1 MKLKFLPFSLVPLK
15 RLSKSAHI
23 FIGISRKLRKTFP
36 YLELDLKQAKIDII
50 SEEYLSLC
58 ISASSSFFIFIGI
71 IVFAILSAI
80 NMNAD
85 EKFSPILIT
94 MLITSVLTFFVF
106 LQQIN
111 YPKLLKNRRVK
122 DLETNLLHALR
133 NILVQVSAGVPL
145 FNVLVSIGNGDYGE
159 ISDEFKIAVKEIS
172 AGKPQVDALKEMT
185 VNNPSIYFRRAIWQL
200 ANGMRAG
207 SDVSQVLEEIIK
219 SISEEQMVQIN
230 SYGAQLNP
238 IAMFYMLLTVI
249 VPSLSIT
256 FLIILSSFLSFSE
269 VFTKIMFWT
278 LFSIVVF
285 MQLMFL
291 GLIKAKRPTLM
302 GE

>member
-1 MKLKFLPFSLVPLK
+1 MKLKFLPFSIVPLS
-15 RLSKSAHI
+15 RLNKSAHI
-23 FIGISRKLRKTFP
+23 FIGISRKFKRMFP
-36 YLELDLKQAKIDII
+36 YLEMDLKQAKIDI
-50 SEEYLSLC
+50 SAEEYFSLC
-58 ISASSSFFIFIGI
+58 ISASLSFFIVMGI
-71 IVFAILSAI
+71 VIFGILSLI
-80 NMNAD
+80 NTTA
-85 EKFSPILIT
+85 EQKFSPIPIT
-94 MLITSVLTFFVF
+94 LMVTFALTFFVF
-106 LQQIN
+106 LQQTN

-145 FNVLVSIGNGDYGE
+145 FSVLVSIGNGDYGE
-159 ISDEFKIAVKEIS
+159 ISEEFKRAVKDIS
-172 AGKPQVDALKEMT
+172 AGKPQVEALKDLT
-185 VNNPSIYFRRAIWQL
+185 ANNPSIYFRRAIWQL

-219 SISEEQMVQIN
+219 SISEEQLVQIN
-230 SYGAQLNP
+230 SYGSQLNP

-269 VFTKIMFWT
+269 VFTKILFWS
-278 LFSIVVF
+278 LYAIVVF